1 MTRTDVILQAPAGDW
16 SSLLAAV
23 KSGADAVYF
32 GVGNLNMR
40 AGATVNF
47 TVKDL
52 PKIVRHCRHRR
63 CRTFL
68 TLNTVVYDGEMAQM
82 RELCDA
88 AKAAKVDAVIAS
100 DWAVVAYARSVGLEV
115 HASVQ
120 CNVSNFE
127 AVKFYAAY
135 VDAVVLARELSLV
148 EIAAICRQ
156 IREDNLCGPGGKLI
170 KIEVFVHGALCIAQS
185 GRCHMSLASTN
196 RSANRGECQQNC
208 RRSYRVI
215 DCNTG
220 REMELENEFVMSP
233 RDLCMIEFLDELL
246 GAGVSILKIE
256 GRGRQPE
263 YVRNTVRA
271 YNLALDDYFAGV
283 FSTER
288 ARAYKEKLAD
298 VFHRGFWDGGYY
310 LGRQL
315 DIWSGAA
322 GSQARLRRV
331 LLGRVDN
338 YLAKLGVAEIVISA
352 RSLAKGERVLIT
364 GNATGVCEF
373 TVEDMQLDHTN
384 IDFAPAGS
392 KIGVKTPQ
400 KVRPGDQCYVIVE
413 RKLADPID

>member
-1 MTRTDVILQAPAGDW
+1 MTRADVTLQAPAGDW
-16 SSLLAAV
+16 SSLIAAV
-23 KSGADAVYF
+23 RSGADAVYF
-32 GVGNLNMR
+32 GVGSLNMR
-40 AGATVNF
+40 AGATTNF
-47 TVKDL
+47 ALKDL
-52 PKIVRHCRHRR
+52 PKIVRHCRPRR

-68 TLNTVVYDGEMAQM
+68 TLNTIIYDGEMASM

-88 AKAAKVDAVIAS
+88 AKAAQIDAVIAS
-100 DWAVVAYARSVGLEV
+100 DWAVIAYARSIGLAV

-120 CNVSNFE
+120 CNISNFE

-135 VDAVVLARELSLV
+135 ADTVVLARELSLI

-156 IREDNLCGPGGKLI
+156 IREENLCGPGGKPVEV
-170 KIEVFVHGALCIAQS
+170 EVFVHGALCIAHS
-185 GRCHMSLASTN
+185 GRCHMSLAGTN
-196 RSANRGECQQNC
+196 HSANRGECLQNC
-208 RRSYRVI
+208 RRSYLVV
-215 DCNTG
+215 DQNTG
-220 REMELENEFVMSP
+220 KELALQNEFVMSP

-246 GAGVSILKIE
+246 AAGVSILKIE

-271 YNLALDDYFAGV
+271 YNLALDDYFAGS
-283 FSTER
+283 FSMER
-288 ARAYKEKLAD
+288 SRAYKEKLAD

-331 LLGRVDN
+331 LLGKVEN
-338 YLAKLGVAEIVISA
+338 YLPKLQVAELLISA
-352 RSLAKGERVLIT
+352 RSLARGERLLIT
-364 GNATGVCEF
+364 GSTTGVCEF
-373 TVEDMQLDHTN
+373 TVENMQLDHAD

-413 RKLADPID
+413 RKLADPAD